1 MLQKGQT
8 ALLIESSAGSCS
20 LWPLA
25 TEESSRVLH
34 PKHFQRTHA
43 RTNDSVCPHGAGEHT
58 RISLRP
64 PLRSLPQS
72 RWWGP
77 SGGRSRGRS
86 SRRQPAC
93 RGTLPTMPHPSP
105 SSATIYTW
113 NSRELAWSILPL
125 QMPHFL
131 EQLSSERC
139 FVFFSTTS
147 DTYLVPQTL
156 TGTIPLKYRVKGL
169 N

>member
-1 MLQKGQT
+1 MRNTEYLTSHVYFCLSVAAWRGERDVAERTNRLADRIQCW
-8 ALLIESSAGSCS
+8 LCS
-20 LWPLA
+20 LWPLV

-131 EQLSSERC
+131 EQLSSER
-139 FVFFSTTS
+139 
-147 DTYLVPQTL
+147 
-156 TGTIPLKYRVKGL
+156 
-169 N
+169 